1 MRRLLN
7 IFQAGVFLAVMG
19 SVLGFFGSWHY
30 LIDLF
35 SHYRLIYALA
45 IGLGFLIAVAQK
57 QRRLAVAWG
66 IGFLINAVPVAG
78 VFLPSPA
85 EPGAQARPMRVMF
98 VNVLRKNQDKTR
110 AMQGILAA
118 DAEIVV
124 AVEVDHLWGDAM
136 KEALSTK
143 WPHFKVADR
152 SDNFGIAIF
161 SKMPLESV
169 DVFESPGNYVPS
181 LRAVFTPGSKKC
193 VIYGTHPFP
202 PLSVFTHEGWQVHM
216 ADLARR
222 IEAESDP
229 TIVVGD
235 FNSTNWS
242 ANYRWFVARTGLV
255 DTQQGIG
262 PQASWPTELP
272 YLGIPIDHVLTSKSI
287 GTARRRIGSYNGSD
301 HRPVIADLL
310 VPQ

>member
-1 MRRLLN
+1 MSL
-7 IFQAGVFLAVMG
+7 FQAGVFLAVIG
-19 SVLGFFGSWHY
+19 AVLGFLGSWHF

-35 SHYRLIYALA
+35 SHYRLIYSVAIALGLLLA
-45 IGLGFLIAVAQK
+45 IAQK
-57 QRRLAVAWG
+57 QRRLASVWA

-78 VFLPSPA
+78 LFLPSPA
-85 EPGAQARPMRVMF
+85 EPGPQAKPLRVMF
-98 VNVLRKNQDKTR
+98 VNVLRKNQDKSL
-110 AMQGILAA
+110 AVEGILAA
-118 DAEIVV
+118 DADIVV

-136 KEALSTK
+136 KETLGAR
-143 WPHFKVADR
+143 WPRYKVADR

-161 SKMPLESV
+161 SRIPLENV

-181 LRAVFTPGSKKC
+181 LRAEFTIGSKKC

-202 PLSVFTHEGWQVHM
+202 PLSQFTHDGWQLHM

-222 IEAESDP
+222 IEAEKAP
-229 TIVVGD
+229 VIVVGD

-242 ANYRWFVARTGLV
+242 ANYRWFVAQTGLV
-255 DTQQGIG
+255 DTQQGFG

-287 GTARRRIGSYNGSD
+287 GTAMRRIGRYNGSD
-301 HRPVIADLL
+301 HRPVIADLV